1 MTAAEPQPEP
11 AEDLPPEP
19 APTPAAAPPTDFQGL
34 SIAAMEADI
43 EALMNDKMS
52 QLDEML
58 AGLELLVQKIEGDL
72 DEIEEV
78 PDPPQ

>member
-1 MTAAEPQPEP
+1 MSDAESQPEP
-11 AEDLPPEP
+11 VADAPEELSTTQP
-19 APTPAAAPPTDFQGL
+19 VDPQAIFSGA

-58 AGLELLVQKIEGDL
+58 EGLEQLVQKIEGDM
-72 DEIEEV
+72 DKIEEV
-78 PDPPQ
+78 SDPPQ